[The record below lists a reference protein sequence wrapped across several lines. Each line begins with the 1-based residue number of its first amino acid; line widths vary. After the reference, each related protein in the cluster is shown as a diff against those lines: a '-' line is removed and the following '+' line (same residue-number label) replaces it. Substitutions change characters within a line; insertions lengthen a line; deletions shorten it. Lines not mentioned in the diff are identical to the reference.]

1 MSPKYWTFIAVP
13 ESPGAVK
20 LIQIILFWDNPF
32 FGFFELP
39 APNRRRALSSLFP
52 DLYDKCLARLVEAR
66 KRAGVTQIEL
76 ASQLQRPQS
85 FVAKYE
91 ARERRLDVAEYLVIA
106 RTLGVDP
113 YRLLRA
119 AGRA

>member
-1 MSPKYWTFIAVP
+1 
-13 ESPGAVK
+13 
-20 LIQIILFWDNPF
+20 
-32 FGFFELP
+32 
-39 APNRRRALSSLFP
+39 LSSLFP